1 MTGGTMEQ
9 QNGMRKR
16 ILANAGDM
24 ELLNKLEAMQPSD
37 VQSLLLEIFGKLAG
51 KASPAGLMREYERNK
66 YVKPSALDA
75 VAYLRLELDLA
86 SMAGEMGITPVLLS
100 PAGLMGSCS
109 AIASVSQNKVLSAI
123 KGTEILADPTNMLA
137 FDIAHRIRRGEWSNT
152 GAPIHLCAAS
162 RVVRSQPFSGPALF
176 SHFGIFCLVSSGR
189 DTGSYACE
197 HSMLQMHLAFYSRF
211 FQERTGRRM
220 EVVLKKRGGYA
231 DGEGFL
237 LRTLSYLQ
245 KTLPH
250 VPLEADRTEADNSYY
265 LGTNFKLKLP
275 VDGRL
280 SEIGDGGFVD
290 WTQKL
295 LGNKK
300 ERLLI
305 SGIGLDRLLALPSK

>member
-1 MTGGTMEQ
+1 MP
-9 QNGMRKR
+9 
-16 ILANAGDM
+16 A
-24 ELLNKLEAMQPSD
+24 S
-37 VQSLLLEIFGKLAG
+37 
-51 KASPAGLMREYERNK
+51 KACP
-66 YVKPSALDA
+66 DA
-75 VAYLRLELDLA
+75 
-86 SMAGEMGITPVLLS
+86 
-100 PAGLMGSCS
+100 
-109 AIASVSQNKVLSAI
+109 
-123 KGTEILADPTNMLA
+123 
-137 FDIAHRIRRGEWSNT
+137 
-152 GAPIHLCAAS
+152 
-162 RVVRSQPFSGPALF
+162 
-176 SHFGIFCLVSSGR
+176 
-189 DTGSYACE
+189 
-197 HSMLQMHLAFYSRF
+197 LAFYSRF

-237 LRTLSYLQ
+237 LRTLGHLQ

-305 SGIGLDRLLALPSK
+305 SGIGWKYIGAALHIKIWALFFSIASPFSPWTRVFSAVRP